1 MIMSEN
7 IHIRAQFTIEKYNVE
22 QYKKLIEEMS
32 NMVQTNE
39 PNTLVYEAYFNE
51 DGTKCMVHETYL
63 DSKAVL
69 SHNDSIAS
77 KTILPRIFNISKLDT
92 LDVYGNPNNELKK
105 LLTSFNSQIF
115 EFHSGFNRKN

>member
-7 IHIRAQFTIEKYNVE
+7 IHIRAEFTIEKNKVE

-32 NMVQTNE
+32 NMVQINE

-77 KTILPRIFNISKLDT
+77 KTILPRIFNISKLDM

-115 EFHSGFNRKN
+115 KFHSGFNRKN

>member
-7 IHIRAQFTIEKYNVE
+7 IHIRAEFTIEKGNVE

-32 NMVQTNE
+32 NIVQTNE

-69 SHNDSIAS
+69 SHNDSIVS

-92 LDVYGNPNNELKK
+92 LDVYGNLNNELKR
-105 LLTSFNSQIF
+105 LLTSFSSQIF